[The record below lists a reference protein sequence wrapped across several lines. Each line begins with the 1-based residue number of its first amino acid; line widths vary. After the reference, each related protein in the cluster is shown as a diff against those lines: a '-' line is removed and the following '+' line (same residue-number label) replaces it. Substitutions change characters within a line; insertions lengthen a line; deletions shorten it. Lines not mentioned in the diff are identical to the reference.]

1 MSETPSKHRAV
12 GPPVI
17 VGYNPHWPHRFELE
31 ATRLRGALGKIALR
45 IEHVGSTAVP
55 GLAAKDTI
63 DIQVSVERID
73 RSLYEQRLEAL
84 GYTSV
89 WDSATDEHHFFALP
103 YATRPRVFNLHV
115 CKAGSEWERTHIA
128 FRDYLRTNPSA
139 AQRYETF
146 KRELA
151 PKFSD
156 TLEYAYAKGDFIREM
171 KREAGI
177 A

>member
-1 MSETPSKHRAV
+1 MISD
-12 GPPVI
+12 
-17 VGYNPHWPHRFELE
+17 YNPEWPKRYE
-31 ATRLRGALGKIALR
+31 AEAARIRDALGRLALR
-45 IEHVGSTAVP
+45 IDHVGSTAVP
-55 GLAAKDTI
+55 GLASKDTI

-73 RSLYEQRLEAL
+73 RALYEQQLEAI

-89 WDSATDEHHFFALP
+89 WDKATDEHHFFARP
-103 YATRPRVFNLHV
+103 YSTRPRLFNLHV
-115 CKAGSEWERTHIA
+115 CRAGSEWEHRHIA

-156 TLEYAYAKGDFIREM
+156 TLEYADAKEDFIREIE
-171 KREAGI
+171 REAEI